1 MGRTSG
7 LTKKNSTS
15 GSGETKGSPSA
26 TIPQLATT
34 VEQNVKPIVAEA
46 QQVAA
51 KTSVSGRHA
60 VSRGTIFLAFY
71 LWFLSGAIMISLIAR
86 YTQFF
91 PGDKTITRNLQKQ
104 RNPFIG
110 NQLALRQAKKY
121 LDCYLYL
128 ANCFHWPIAGVFGR
142 PLAK

>member
-1 MGRTSG
+1 MARLSG
-7 LTKKNSTS
+7 FTRKNLNAEIGEKKAASPTK
-15 GSGETKGSPSA
+15 
-26 TIPQLATT
+26 IPKLGNT

-86 YTQFF
+86 FTDFF
-91 PGDKTITRNLQKQ
+91 PGDRTITRNLQKQ
-104 RNPFIG
+104 HNP
-110 NQLALRQAKKY
+110 LLRRLMIAISEPGFPK
-121 LDCYLYL
+121 LGIPLTIS
-128 ANCFHWPIAGVFGR
+128 IAGIF
-142 PLAK
+142 